1 MSLLIAP
8 LFILSIIGLSC
19 CIERFIFWFKV
30 KKCHNKLK
38 TLLYENNFTIDSIDI
53 RKSWKDLPLCLF
65 ASGLSGMLQI
75 NRSAKDEFINILL
88 EEVSLPMQKNYD
100 LVLLVTNLGPSLGLL
115 GTIVGLMQSF
125 SGFSLV
131 GEFAKSEVVT
141 SGISDALITTVYGL
155 CISIVGSICL
165 SFFRRWMLEEVFMLE
180 KYASDFT
187 SRVNS
192 EDVLQ

>member
-19 CIERFIFWFKV
+19 CIERFIFWFNI
-30 KKCHNKLK
+30 KKYHSKMLA
-38 TLLYENNFTIDSIDI
+38 LLYEGNFAIKLIGI
-53 RKSWKDLPLCLF
+53 RKSWRNMPLYLL
-65 ASGLSGMLQI
+65 ASELSTMHDVKRPVKVEYL
-75 NRSAKDEFINILL
+75 DILL
-88 EEVSLPMQKNYD
+88 EEVSLPMQKNND
-100 LVLLVTNLGPSLGLL
+100 LLLLVTNLGPSLGLL
-115 GTIVGLMQSF
+115 GTIVGLMRSF

-141 SGISDALITTVYGL
+141 SGISDALATTVYGL

-180 KYASDFT
+180 KYVFDF
-187 SRVNS
+187 SSFVGCDS
-192 EDVLQ
+192 VAQ